1 MSAIV
6 WGACTAHTAAMLR
19 VPPVGDDA
27 ARARRVFDAFGALHH
42 SLIEARPDVL
52 AVIATDH
59 FQTFSYDTV
68 PIFGIGHGTRF
79 ESWGEFGSPH
89 AAYQGI
95 EELCDRVIGAMVAA
109 EFDLVSVAEMRLDHS
124 FSCPLE
130 FILKD
135 APIPILPIFVNCN
148 VPPLPTLAR
157 SRAFGRELGTVL
169 RAQKLAP
176 RVAILGTG
184 GLSHWVGMPET
195 GIINER
201 FDRRFLELFE
211 SGEID
216 ALTRWDAARIVAEA
230 GNGAAEVRNWL
241 IVAAALGDAR
251 AHRLAYEPVG
261 TWKTGIAL
269 VQMAGL

>member
-1 MSAIV
+1 MSTMV

-27 ARARRVFDAFGALHH
+27 ARAHRVFEAFAQLHD
-42 SLIEARPDVL
+42 SMLAARPDVI

-59 FQTFSYDTV
+59 FQTFSYDAMPAFAV
-68 PIFGIGHGTRF
+68 GYGSRF
-79 ESWGEFGSPH
+79 ESWGEFGSPR
-89 AAYQGI
+89 AAYRGI
-95 EELCDRVIGAMVAA
+95 EELCDFIVAGLIA
-109 EFDLVSVAEMRLDHS
+109 ADFDVASAAEMRLDHS
-124 FSCPLE
+124 FSCPLG

-148 VPPLPTLAR
+148 VPPLPSLTR
-157 SRAFGRELGTVL
+157 VRAFGAELGKLL
-169 RAQKLAP
+169 RSQSLAP
-176 RVAILGTG
+176 RVAMLGTG

-195 GIINER
+195 GAINER

-211 SGEID
+211 RGELD

-241 IVAAALGDAR
+241 LVAAALGPAALR
-251 AHRLAYEPVG
+251 TLAYEPVAA
-261 TWKTGIAL
+261 WKTGIAL
-269 VQMAGL
+269 AQAVAP

>member
-27 ARARRVFDAFGALHH
+27 VRAQRVFDGFA
-42 SLIEARPDVL
+42 SLNRSLLEARPDVL
-52 AVIATDH
+52 VVIATDH
-59 FQTFSYDTV
+59 FQSFSYDAV
-68 PIFGIGHGTRF
+68 PIFAIGHGARF
-79 ESWGEFGSPH
+79 ETWGEFGSPH
-89 AAYQGI
+89 ASYGGI
-95 EELCDRVIGAMVAA
+95 EELCESVLGSMIGA
-109 EFDLVSVAEMRLDHS
+109 EFDVVSAAEMRLDHS
-124 FSCPLE
+124 FSCPLG
-130 FILKD
+130 FVLKD
-135 APIPILPIFVNCN
+135 ATIPILPIFVNCN

-157 SRAFGRELGTVL
+157 SSAFGRKLGRVL
-169 RAQKLAP
+169 RAQAIAP

-216 ALTRWDAARIVAEA
+216 ALTQWDAGRIVAEA

-241 IVAAALGDAR
+241 LVASALDGAR

-261 TWKTGIAL
+261 AWKTGIAL
-269 VQMAGL
+269 VQMACI